1 MRLPFTVDD
10 RDVVVELADGDV
22 TVGETVAAAGG
33 DPRAVRAG
41 GRPVEATTA
50 FLDARLRPGDR
61 LTTAHEMPSG
71 DEIPAG
77 ALALHV
83 VAGIDAGLVVAVPAA
98 NPVPAPRRWW
108 HRLLR
113 RPKDPPTPGP
123 SHLTVGRAADSTVRL
138 HSPAVSSHHC
148 TLIVGRSSVDDEVE
162 ITVVDTGSRNG
173 TLVRG
178 RRVGTDPVA
187 VAVGEPIRCGP
198 ALLTVRPIPPTDTP
212 RSVATA
218 LAEAPTGPVPFYR
231 SPVDLA
237 PDPGPLVVAPAAP
250 RRPRTGRPGLVG
262 FLLPL
267 AMAGALVYFTGQVM
281 YALFALMAPV
291 MMVVTTIDRANR
303 NRRTRRRSRRRYR
316 EEMAEFRVELDD
328 AVAEEV
334 RRRRAIS
341 PDLAELRRRSL
352 AASASL
358 WSRRRGHPQFLTL
371 ALGMA
376 DLEWSPPVEG
386 TPDDVDDLQAAV
398 RAAAVLPHVPLTVDA
413 TAGTVLGLA
422 GERAAAVATARGLL
436 VQVAAL
442 HGPAEVRVVLVT
454 GRDGEADWEW
464 AKWLPHLRPTFAE
477 GRLLAIVADGQGLV
491 EGTTIDEV
499 LADLD
504 AGAAV
509 VAVIDT
515 VGLADAGDV
524 AVRRLLRRGDSL
536 TTGIV
541 LAPTTDGL
549 PDQCDVVVDHHA
561 AIGEATCRWPR
572 EGGRTLELV
581 TGGATTGVA
590 AAIAGAL
597 ARFSDP
603 DAGGG
608 SAALPARIG
617 LAEVLGLVDASPTDV
632 QARWADAGPLR
643 AVAGVGDSGA
653 VVFDLDAHGPHAVIV
668 GGRGAGKTEHLA
680 ALVLGLT
687 ASQPPERLH
696 LVLWGESFGHLHRLP
711 HVASRAVRIEEGV
724 LNQFID
730 GLDRELARRER
741 RRTQRADGEPGD
753 EARLAVVIDD
763 VDTIMRVLPKA
774 GDDLIRVLR
783 RARGLGVHVLW
794 STSRA
799 SGGVMTELVDLS
811 TTRVVLR
818 LSAAPESN
826 DLLGSDAA
834 ARLERSLPGRGYLA
848 AGRADP
854 REVQGGSVSVG
865 APRPSGR
872 LEVAPFALAGGRDG
886 LGSSIVGPPDERA
899 LVSLI
904 SAAGASSTRP
914 ADLLVETEEAAAD
927 LLSPGLLDLLGVG
940 EEGLNTVTER
950 WHTIDGEGF
959 LRVPIGVDPELRPV
973 PLDIKESALNGM
985 GPHGLLVGATGSGKS
1000 ELLRTLVGGLALT
1013 HAPEALAFVLVDFK
1027 GGASFATLG
1036 RLPHVAGVVTN
1047 LADDLALVDRILA
1060 ALGGEQKRRQELLA
1074 RAGNLGNVRDYRSAH
1089 RAGTLPSALAD
1100 EPLPELLI
1108 VVDEFA
1114 ELLDQ
1119 EPAFIDF
1126 FLTIGRVGRSLG
1138 IHLLLASQRLEEGKL
1153 RGLDTYLSYRLGLR
1167 TFSAAESRIVLGVPD
1182 AYALPNAPGG
1192 GYLKVGSTS
1201 YQRFQAAYVSGPT
1214 GVLDSIVERLA
1225 DAAPKVHQ
1233 IWLDPMPEEIPLD
1246 QVFGRGFVH
1255 DPERGFAAAGWP
1267 RAGRLAAPIGIV
1279 DEPEMQRQLPLIVD
1293 FAGAHGNLA
1302 VAGAPQT
1309 GKSVL
1314 LRSAILALAVTHTAA
1329 EVQVYAVDLGGGTLD
1344 TLAELPHVGAVA
1356 TRRQPELVR
1365 RLVAHVEDT
1374 LARREALFHERSIDS
1389 AATFRQLRRDGELPD
1404 DVGGDVFLVIDGWAA
1419 FREQFENLEPVIA
1432 DLASRGLGYGVHVV
1446 ISLNRWMEMRA
1457 VVLDAIGG
1465 RLELRLNSAVDSVID
1480 RRRAAVIRAD
1490 QPGRGLH
1497 PSTRLFQVA
1506 LPRLDGVAS
1515 GEQLAA
1521 ATKVAVGHVASRWD
1535 GGSAAPVRLLPRLVR
1550 IDELDETDETDETPG
1565 VDPGGGGVPVGLTE
1579 QGLATWRFDLT
1590 GSEPHFFVFG
1600 DGESGKTTF
1609 LHTWLTQLT
1618 ARVGA
1623 EAAQIA
1629 LVDYRRTL
1637 LEVVPDEHLRAYAA
1651 SEPAAREV
1659 IEALATVA
1667 LGRLPGAEVTAA
1679 QLRDRSWWS
1688 GPELYVVVD
1697 DYDLVLTP
1705 TSNPLTPLLG
1715 LLAQGRD
1722 IGLHLVLSRRVAG
1735 AAKAMYEPITARMRE
1750 VSATGLVLSGDRDEG
1765 PLLGPVRATDQP
1777 PGRGVLVTR
1786 RRPPTLVQVAVS

>member
-1 MRLPFTVDD
+1 MRFPFRVDD

-22 TVGETVAAAGG
+22 TMGEAVASAGG
-33 DPRAVRAG
+33 GNPLVARVG
-41 GRPVEATTA
+41 GRAIEPTTP
-50 FLDARLRPGDR
+50 FLDARLRPGERVATSVGEPVASEVEPGR
-61 LTTAHEMPSG
+61 LAV
-71 DEIPAG
+71 
-77 ALALHV
+77 HV
-83 VAGIDAGLVVAVPAA
+83 VAGIDAGLVV
-98 NPVPAPRRWW
+98 PVPDGALITPPTSWW
-108 HRLLR
+108 RRLLR
-113 RPKDPPTPGP
+113 RPAGAPAPGP
-123 SHLTVGRAADSTVRL
+123 VRLTVGRSEGADVRL
-138 HSPAVSSHHC
+138 HSPAVSGLHG
-148 TLIVGRSSVDDEVE
+148 TITVDDGFV
-162 ITVVDTGSRNG
+162 TVADAGSRNG
-173 TLVRG
+173 TVVRG
-178 RRVGTDPVA
+178 ARVGADPVTI
-187 VAVGEPIRCGP
+187 AVGEIFRCGP
-198 ALLTVRPIPPTDTP
+198 ALLTLRPVPAADTP
-212 RSVATA
+212 RAVAVA
-218 LAEAPTGPVPFYR
+218 LDEAATGPVPFYR

-250 RRPRTGRPGLVG
+250 RRPRTGRPGLLG
-262 FLLPL
+262 FLLPI
-267 AMAGALVYFTGQVM
+267 AMAGALVYFTGQLM

-291 MMVVTTIDRANR
+291 MMLVTTVDRANR

-316 EEMAEFRVELDD
+316 EEMSEFRVELDD
-328 AVAEEV
+328 AVADEV
-334 RRRRAIS
+334 RRRHAIS

-358 WSRRRGHPQFLTL
+358 WSRRRDHPQFLTL
-371 ALGMA
+371 ALGLA
-376 DLEWSPPVEG
+376 DLEWRPPVEG
-386 TPDDVDDLQAAV
+386 TPDDVDDLQDV
-398 RAAAVLPHVPLTVDA
+398 VQAAAVLPNVPLTVEA
-413 TAGTVLGLA
+413 EAGTVIGLA
-422 GERAAAVATARGLL
+422 GERTATVATARGLV

-442 HGPAEVRVVLVT
+442 HGPAEVRIVLVT
-454 GRDGEADWEW
+454 GRDGERDWEW

-477 GRLLAIVADGQGLV
+477 GRLLAVVADEAGMID
-491 EGTTIDEV
+491 GTTIDEV
-499 LADLD
+499 LADLG

-515 VGLADAGDV
+515 AGLSDAGDG
-524 AVRRLLRRGDSL
+524 AIRRLLRRRDPAA
-536 TTGIV
+536 TGIV

-549 PDQCDVVVDHHA
+549 PDQCDVVVEHHP

-572 EGGRTLELV
+572 EGGRTTELV
-581 TGGATTGVA
+581 AAGVTIAVA
-590 AAIAGAL
+590 AATAGGL

-603 DAGGG
+603 DAAGG
-608 SAALPARIG
+608 SASLPARIG
-617 LAEVLGLVDASPTDV
+617 QAEVLGLVDAAPTAV
-632 QARWADAGPLR
+632 QARWADARPLP
-643 AVAGVGDSGA
+643 VIAGVGEGGTVA
-653 VVFDLDAHGPHAVIV
+653 FDLDVHGPHAVVV
-668 GGRGAGKTEHLA
+668 GGRGSGKTEQLA
-680 ALVLGLT
+680 AMVLGLA

-696 LVLWGESFGHLHRLP
+696 VVLWGESFGHLHRLP
-711 HVASRAVRIEEGV
+711 HVASRIARIEEGV
-724 LNQFID
+724 LNQFVD

-741 RRTQRADGEPGD
+741 RRTQRAEDGPGD
-753 EARLAVVIDD
+753 EARVVVVIDD
-763 VDTIMRVLPKA
+763 VDTILRVLPKA
-774 GDDLIRVLR
+774 GDDLIRLMR

-799 SGGVMTELVDLS
+799 SGGIMTELVDLC

-818 LSAAPESN
+818 VTAAPESN

-834 ARLERSLPGRGYLA
+834 ARLERSLPGRGYVV
-848 AGRADP
+848 AGRAEP

-872 LEVAPFALAGGRDG
+872 LEVVPFTLAAGRHG
-886 LGSSIVGPPDERA
+886 LGGSVVGPPDERA

-914 ADLLVETEEAAAD
+914 PDLLVETEEAVAD
-927 LLSPGLLDLLGVG
+927 LLSPGLLELLGMG
-940 EEGLNTVTER
+940 DDGLATVTER
-950 WHTIDGEGF
+950 WHTIDGDGF

-1000 ELLRTLVGGLALT
+1000 ELLRTLVGGLAVT

-1074 RAGNLGNVRDYRSAH
+1074 RAGNLGNVREYRAAH
-1089 RAGTLPSALAD
+1089 RAGTLPAELAD

-1119 EPAFIDF
+1119 EPAFIEF

-1182 AYALPNAPGG
+1182 AYSLPNAPGG

-1201 YQRFQAAYVSGPT
+1201 YQRFQASYVSGPE
-1214 GVLDSIVERLA
+1214 GVLDAIVERLA

-1233 IWLDPMPEEIPLD
+1233 IWLDPMAEEIPLD

-1267 RAGRLAAPIGIV
+1267 RTGRLAAPIGIV
-1279 DEPEMQRQLPLIVD
+1279 DEPELQRQLPLIID

-1302 VAGAPQT
+1302 IAGAPQT

-1314 LRSAILALAVTHTAA
+1314 LRSAILSLAVTHTAD
-1329 EVQVYAVDLGGGTLD
+1329 EVQVYAIDLGGGTLD
-1344 TLAELPHVGAVA
+1344 TLADLPHVGAVA

-1365 RLVAHVEDT
+1365 RLVAHIEDT
-1374 LARREALFHERSIDS
+1374 LSRREALFHERSIDS
-1389 AATFRQLRRDGELPD
+1389 AATFRQLRADGELPD

-1419 FREQFENLEPVIA
+1419 FREQFESLEPVIA

-1446 ISLNRWMEMRA
+1446 VTLNRWMEMRA

-1480 RRRAAVIRAD
+1480 RKRAAVIRAD

-1506 LPRLDGVAS
+1506 LPRLDGVRS

-1521 ATKVAVGHVASRWD
+1521 ATKVAVGHVASRWE
-1535 GGSAAPVRLLPRLVR
+1535 GGRAEPVRLLPRVVR
-1550 IDELDETDETDETPG
+1550 VDELDDQ
-1565 VDPGGGGVPVGLTE
+1565 VDGDAVAVGLSE

-1609 LHTWLTQLT
+1609 LQTWLTQLA
-1618 ARVGA
+1618 ARVPA
-1623 EAAQIA
+1623 ERAQVV

-1637 LEVVPDEHLRAYAA
+1637 LEVVPEAHLRAYAA

-1659 IEALATVA
+1659 IDAVATEV
-1667 LGRLPGAEVTAA
+1667 LTRLPGADVTAA
-1679 QLRDRSWWS
+1679 QLRERSWWT

-1705 TSNPLTPLLG
+1705 TGNPLTPLLG

-1735 AAKAMYEPITARMRE
+1735 AAKAMYEPITSRVRE
-1750 VSATGLVLSGDRDEG
+1750 VSAAGLVLSGDRDEG

-1777 PGRGVLVTR
+1777 PGRGVLVGR
-1786 RRPPTLVQVAVS
+1786 RQSPMLVQVATTS